1 MGDNNSLLKPYQ
13 KTAGAL
19 LFFDLVSY
27 ATLAPSGH
35 NTQPWRFSID
45 GNTIRIFPD
54 LTRRLPVVDPDDH
67 ALCISLGCA
76 LENLILAA
84 NNAGYDTEVSYFP
97 TSEAQECIVVQL
109 KEGFKAQDDK
119 LFRAILDRQSTR
131 STYDGKPIPHEH
143 LRMLE
148 DASKQE
154 GVVLKLIIQSK
165 EIEPIIQ
172 FVKQGNHAQFND
184 KAFVQELVS
193 WIRFNKKEAE
203 QHQDGLACYAMGS
216 PSVPRW
222 LGKIVFGLMA
232 SGEKQ
237 ASICEKAIRSSS
249 ALMIFIAQ
257 TNNRTNWVRLGQ
269 SFERAA
275 LTAASLNIRMAHLNM
290 PCEVLS
296 VRSRL
301 AEHLKLPDTHPLLLL
316 RIGYA
321 QAMPRSQRRAVKE
334 VIVS

>member
-1 MGDNNSLLKPYQ
+1 MDTTSKLIELIN
-13 KTAGAL
+13 
-19 LFFDLVSY
+19 Y

-67 ALCISLGCA
+67 ALYISLGCA

-84 NNAGYDTEVSYFP
+84 NNAGYDTEISYFP
-97 TSEAQECIVVQL
+97 TQEPQQCLVVQL
-109 KEGFKAQDDK
+109 KEGFKAQDDR
-119 LFRAILDRQSTR
+119 LFRAIIERQSTR
-131 STYDGKPIPHEH
+131 SLFDGKPIPQEH

-148 DASKQE
+148 DASLKE
-154 GVVLKLIIQSK
+154 GVIFKLITQPGD
-165 EIEPIIQ
+165 IEPIIQ
-172 FVKQGNHAQFND
+172 LVKEGNRAQFND

-193 WIRFNKKEAE
+193 WIRFSKKEVE
-203 QHQDGLACYAMGS
+203 QHQDGLASYAMGS
-216 PSVPRW
+216 PSLPRW
-222 LGKIVFGLMA
+222 LGKIFFSLMA

-237 ASICEKAIRSSS
+237 ASICEKAIRGSS

-257 TNNRTNWVRLGQ
+257 TNNRTNWVNLGR
-269 SFERAA
+269 SFERVA
-275 LTAASLNIRMAHLNM
+275 LTATSHNIRMAHLNM
-290 PCEVLS
+290 SCEVVS
-296 VRSRL
+296 VRTKL
-301 AEHLKLPDTHPLLLL
+301 AEHLGLPDTHPLLLL

-321 QAMPRSQRRAVKE
+321 QAMPRSPRRAVKE

>member
-1 MGDNNSLLKPYQ
+1 MDT
-13 KTAGAL
+13 TARFIEL
-19 LFFDLVSY
+19 INY

-67 ALCISLGCA
+67 ALYISLGCA

-84 NNAGYDTEVSYFP
+84 NNAGYDTKVSYFP
-97 TSEAQECIVVQL
+97 TSEPQECLVVQL

-119 LFRAILDRQSTR
+119 LFRAIIERQSTR
-131 STYDGKPIPHEH
+131 STYDGKPIPQEH

-148 DASKQE
+148 DASRQE
-154 GVVLKLIIQSK
+154 GAALMLITLP
-165 EIEPIIQ
+165 EDIEPIIL
-172 FVKQGNHAQFND
+172 FVKEGNCAQFND
-184 KAFVQELVS
+184 KVFVQELVS

-203 QHQDGLACYAMGS
+203 QHQDGLASYAMGS

-257 TNNRTNWVRLGQ
+257 TNNKTTWVKVGQ
-269 SFERAA
+269 SFERVA
-275 LTAASLNIRMAHLNM
+275 LTATSLNIRMAHLNM
-290 PCEVLS
+290 PCEVVS
-296 VRSRL
+296 VRAKL
-301 AEHLKLPDTHPLLLL
+301 AEHLGLPDTHPLLLL

-321 QAMPRSQRRAVKE
+321 QAMPRSPRRAVKE
-334 VIVS
+334 VIIS